1 MKPPPWAG
9 WLAGR
14 PRLAGGPRPRNR
26 AGEGDIRG
34 AQARVIDFNDA
45 AANDFPA
52 VSRFTVAENRNTRQ
66 ADVVLFV
73 NGLPPGVIELKNPA
87 DAEADVWAAWNQLQT
102 YKEELPSLFA
112 VNELLMASD
121 GPQAR
126 LGTLTVETLRA
137 TELQRSER
145 EIEEESSRYESGQH
159 QADRGDRRIGVVR
172 HTRGAG
178 KSLSMVCYAGAI
190 ARHPAMGNPTVVALT
205 DRNDL
210 DGQLFGAFARCRDL
224 LRQEPAQAESRA
236 DLRRK
241 LSVQSGGVVFTTIQ
255 KFYPG
260 EQGDTCPT
268 LSERRNVV
276 VIADEDHRSQYDFID
291 GYAKHIRDALPN
303 ASFIG
308 FTGFDAPNLR
318 NVGIDRPLR
327 ENARANLRRMVR
339 RTLNRHG
346 YPPARQE
353 QAIRTV
359 VEQAEL
365 FPETLPG

>member
-1 MKPPPWAG
+1 M
-9 WLAGR
+9 
-14 PRLAGGPRPRNR
+14 
-26 AGEGDIRG
+26 
-34 AQARVIDFNDA
+34 V
-45 AANDFPA
+45 
-52 VSRFTVAENRNTRQ
+52 
-66 ADVVLFV
+66 
-73 NGLPPGVIELKNPA
+73 
-87 DAEADVWAAWNQLQT
+87 
-102 YKEELPSLFA
+102 
-112 VNELLMASD
+112 SD

-137 TELQRSER
+137 TELQRSE
-145 EIEEESSRYESGQH
+145 
-159 QADRGDRRIGVVR
+159 
-172 HTRGAG
+172 
-178 KSLSMVCYAGAI
+178 
-190 ARHPAMGNPTVVALT
+190 
-205 DRNDL
+205 
-210 DGQLFGAFARCRDL
+210 
-224 LRQEPAQAESRA
+224 AESRA

-276 VIADEDHRSQYDFID
+276 VIADEAHRSQYDFID
-291 GYAKHIRDALPN
+291 GYARHIRDALPN

-365 FPETLPG
+365 FPENLPG